1 MKLIQI
7 KRSCCPPIL
16 KNAAADSDKY
26 PRLEVVSELW
36 RMQAGKCCYCE
47 RKIPEKGH
55 AKAVEHFAP
64 KSVFKAQRNHWPNL
78 LLACSQCNGK
88 KADQFPVMLTD
99 NPNEVKLIYVKK
111 CSKEVPALIDPSSK
125 KINPEAHLDYRVNLK
140 DGSLSGQIFPRAG
153 SLQGEAT
160 ISVIGL
166 AQAFYHER
174 RRSHFRKLLVQAC
187 LLLQQAKDND
197 NPAELNIARQSFQD
211 LVSPSSEFAGLAR
224 EFAREMELDV
234 GYGLQIPDIH

>member
-7 KRSCCPPIL
+7 KRSRCPPIL

-26 PRLEVVSELW
+26 RHSEVVSELW
-36 RMQAGKCCYCE
+36 RMQARKCCYCE
-47 RKIPEKGH
+47 QKIPEKGH

-64 KSVFKAQRNHWPNL
+64 KSVFNAQRNHWPNL

-125 KINPEAHLDYRVNLK
+125 KINPEAHLDYRVNLE

-153 SLQGEAT
+153 SLQGKET

-166 AQAFYHER
+166 DQAFFHRLR
-174 RRSHFRKLLVQAC
+174 RAHFLTLVSTYVALLGANDQDGRQAA
-187 LLLQQAKDND
+187 LLQFNNLISQGG
-197 NPAELNIARQSFQD
+197 
-211 LVSPSSEFAGLAR
+211 VFAGLAR
-224 EFAREMELDV
+224 EFTRRLRLDV
-234 GYGLQIPDIH
+234 EYGLCIPTIA